1 MDNQTVNPSL
11 SKVSFKKQ
19 SQAKDIWRRFRK
31 NRSAMIG
38 MVIFLILLLLILSAP
53 LWGTYEESLEVR
65 MQDKCISPNA
75 EHPFGTDQFGRDV
88 FLRIVHGGKYSL
100 IIGISTS
107 LISMFF
113 GCIFGSLAGFYGGK
127 FDDILMRIMDMFSAI
142 PTIMLALAIVSALG
156 STVPNLIAALAISR
170 IPGFTRI
177 VRSSALS
184 VVDQEYMEAAK
195 AGGASSLHIILKH
208 LLPNCLGPI
217 IVQAT
222 MNVSLMIVQTASM
235 SFLGLGIIPPTPE
248 WGAMISDA
256 KSFIRTQPY
265 LIMFPGAFLVL
276 ISMAINL
283 LGDGLRDALDPKL
296 KN

>member
-1 MDNQTVNPSL
+1 MEQNATAN
-11 SKVSFKKQ
+11 VSFKKQ
-19 SQAKDIWRRFRK
+19 RQGKEVWRRFRK
-31 NRSAMIG
+31 SKPAMLG
-38 MVIFLILLLLILSAP
+38 LSIFLIIVILICIAP
-53 LWGTYEESLEVR
+53 VFGSYEEALALNIMEKLQPPS
-65 MQDKCISPNA
+65 A
-75 EHPFGTDQFGRDV
+75 EHIFGTDQYGRDV
-88 FLRIVHGGKYSL
+88 FLRVVHGGKYSL

-107 LISMFF
+107 IISMLFRCLF
-113 GCIFGSLAGFYGGK
+113 GAIAGYFGGK
-127 FDDILMRIMDMFSAI
+127 VDDVIMRIMDMFSAI

-156 STVPNLIAALAISR
+156 SNVTNMVIALAISR

-177 VRSSALS
+177 VRSSALGIA
-184 VVDQEYMEAAK
+184 DQEYVEASR
-195 AGGASSLHIILKH
+195 AGGASNLHTMMKH
-208 LLPNCLGPI
+208 ILPNCLGPI
-217 IVQAT
+217 IVQTT

-248 WGAMISDA
+248 WGAMISEA
-256 KSFIRTQPY
+256 KGFIRTEPY

>member
-1 MDNQTVNPSL
+1 MEQNATAN
-11 SKVSFKKQ
+11 VSFKKQ
-19 SQAKDIWRRFRK
+19 RQGKEVWRRFRK
-31 NRSAMIG
+31 SKPAMLG
-38 MVIFLILLLLILSAP
+38 LSIFLIIVILICIAP
-53 LWGTYEESLEVR
+53 VFGSYEEALALNIMEKLQPPS
-65 MQDKCISPNA
+65 A
-75 EHPFGTDQFGRDV
+75 EHIFGTDQYGRDV
-88 FLRIVHGGKYSL
+88 FLRVVHGGKYSL

-107 LISMFF
+107 IISMLF
-113 GCIFGSLAGFYGGK
+113 GCLFGAIAGYFGGK
-127 FDDILMRIMDMFSAI
+127 VDDVIMRIMDMFSAI

-156 STVPNLIAALAISR
+156 SNVTNMVIALAISR

-177 VRSSALS
+177 VRSSALGIA
-184 VVDQEYMEAAK
+184 DQEYVEASR
-195 AGGASSLHIILKH
+195 AGGASNLHTMMKH
-208 LLPNCLGPI
+208 ILPNCLGPI
-217 IVQAT
+217 IVQTT

-248 WGAMISDA
+248 WGAMISEA
-256 KSFIRTQPY
+256 KGFIRTEPY

>member
-1 MDNQTVNPSL
+1 MEQNAAAN
-11 SKVSFKKQ
+11 VSFKKQ
-19 SQAKDIWRRFRK
+19 RQGKEVWRRFRK
-31 NRSAMIG
+31 SKPAMLG
-38 MVIFLILLLLILSAP
+38 LSIFLIIVILICIAP
-53 LWGTYEESLEVR
+53 VFGSYEEALALNIMEKLQPPS
-65 MQDKCISPNA
+65 A
-75 EHPFGTDQFGRDV
+75 EHIFGTDQYGRDV
-88 FLRIVHGGKYSL
+88 FLRVVHGGKYSL

-107 LISMFF
+107 IISMLF
-113 GCIFGSLAGFYGGK
+113 GCLFGAIAGYFGGK
-127 FDDILMRIMDMFSAI
+127 VDDVIMRIMDMFSAI

-156 STVPNLIAALAISR
+156 SNVTNMVIALAISR

-177 VRSSALS
+177 VRSSALGIA
-184 VVDQEYMEAAK
+184 DQEYVEASR
-195 AGGASSLHIILKH
+195 AGGASNLHTMMKH
-208 LLPNCLGPI
+208 ILPNCLGPI
-217 IVQAT
+217 IVQTT

-248 WGAMISDA
+248 WGAMISEA
-256 KSFIRTQPY
+256 KGFIRTEPY

>member
-1 MDNQTVNPSL
+1 MEQNATAN
-11 SKVSFKKQ
+11 VSFKKQ
-19 SQAKDIWRRFRK
+19 RQGKEVWRRFRK
-31 NRSAMIG
+31 SKPAMLG
-38 MVIFLILLLLILSAP
+38 LSIFLIIVILICIAP
-53 LWGTYEESLEVR
+53 VFGSYEEALALNIMEKLQPPS
-65 MQDKCISPNA
+65 A
-75 EHPFGTDQFGRDV
+75 EHIFGTDQYGRDV
-88 FLRIVHGGKYSL
+88 FLRVVHGGKYSL

-107 LISMFF
+107 LISMLF
-113 GCIFGSLAGFYGGK
+113 GCIFGAIAGYFGGK
-127 FDDILMRIMDMFSAI
+127 VDDVIMRIMDMFSAI

-156 STVPNLIAALAISR
+156 SNVTNMVIALAISR

-177 VRSSALS
+177 VRSSALGIA
-184 VVDQEYMEAAK
+184 DQEYVEASR
-195 AGGASSLHIILKH
+195 AGGASNLHTMLKH
-208 LLPNCLGPI
+208 ILPNCLGPI
-217 IVQAT
+217 IVQTT

-248 WGAMISDA
+248 WGAMISEA
-256 KSFIRTQPY
+256 KGFIRTEPY

>member
-1 MDNQTVNPSL
+1 MEQNATAN
-11 SKVSFKKQ
+11 VSFKKQ
-19 SQAKDIWRRFRK
+19 RQGKEIWRRFRK
-31 NRSAMIG
+31 SKPAMLG
-38 MVIFLILLLLILSAP
+38 LTIFLIIVILICIAP
-53 LWGTYEESLEVR
+53 VFGSYEEALELNI
-65 MQDKCISPNA
+65 MEKLQPPSA
-75 EHPFGTDQFGRDV
+75 EHIFGTDQYGRDV
-88 FLRIVHGGKYSL
+88 FLRVVHGGKYSL

-107 LISMFF
+107 LISMLF
-113 GCIFGSLAGFYGGK
+113 GCLFGAVAGYFGGK
-127 FDDILMRIMDMFSAI
+127 VDDVIMRIMDMFSAI

-156 STVPNLIAALAISR
+156 SNVTNMVIALSISR

-177 VRSSALS
+177 VRSSALGIA
-184 VVDQEYMEAAK
+184 DQEYVEASR
-195 AGGASSLHIILKH
+195 AGGSSNLHTMMKH
-208 LLPNCLGPI
+208 ILPNCLGPI
-217 IVQAT
+217 IVQTT

-248 WGAMISDA
+248 WGAMISEA
-256 KSFIRTQPY
+256 KAFIRTEPY

>member
-1 MDNQTVNPSL
+1 MEQNATAN
-11 SKVSFKKQ
+11 VSFKKQ
-19 SQAKDIWRRFRK
+19 RQGKEIWRRFRK
-31 NRSAMIG
+31 SKPAMLG
-38 MVIFLILLLLILSAP
+38 LSIFLIIVILICIAP
-53 LWGTYEESLEVR
+53 VFGSYEEALALNIMEKLQPPS
-65 MQDKCISPNA
+65 A
-75 EHPFGTDQFGRDV
+75 EHIFGTDQYGRDV
-88 FLRIVHGGKYSL
+88 FLRVVHGGKYSL

-107 LISMFF
+107 IISMLF
-113 GCIFGSLAGFYGGK
+113 GCLFGAIAGYFGGK
-127 FDDILMRIMDMFSAI
+127 VDDVIMRIMDMFSAI

-156 STVPNLIAALAISR
+156 SNVTNMVIALAISR

-177 VRSSALS
+177 VRSSALGIA
-184 VVDQEYMEAAK
+184 DQEYVEASR
-195 AGGASSLHIILKH
+195 AGGASNLHTMMKH
-208 LLPNCLGPI
+208 ILPNCLGPI
-217 IVQAT
+217 IVQTT

-248 WGAMISDA
+248 WGAMISEA
-256 KSFIRTQPY
+256 KGFIRTEPY